1 MKWLYI
7 KLLKIRFILVFG
19 IIFQLNL
26 IANAQPLTSVIGT
39 INGDTVVCESNV
51 FSIVGYG
58 FFGSGN
64 YTKFL
69 WTGDTS
75 PLFDI
80 NSQLPGF
87 STSVV
92 GTYHLTFWV
101 WDDIGDSAS
110 SNLSITVLVLPDAII
125 SANGPTTFCQ
135 GGSVLLSSVNT
146 PGLNYQWRKGNND
159 ISGANTSDYTATQSG
174 TYRLRI
180 TSVNGCS
187 KLSNPIIVT
196 VNPAP
201 IVISSNDGP
210 VCNGDDV
217 HLTASGGTS
226 YQWSGPG
233 GFFSNLQNPIISG
246 IALIG
251 NGTYTVTVTSGAG
264 CPGISTTNVIVNP
277 LPNIIAGSNAP
288 ICSGNTLNL
297 TSSGGITYSWS
308 GPNSFVSNLQ
318 NPSISNI
325 TIAANGIYNVTVT
338 NVNGCSNFAS
348 FNVNINGSP
357 AITVNNPSICFGTTA
372 TLTASGGTTYTWNT
386 GSNQN
391 PLSVTPLVNTS
402 YTVTGTSLGC
412 SSSAIANVT
421 VNPRPVV
428 SVNSVVICNGSFA
441 TLTASGATTYSW
453 SNGSTENPLVVSPN
467 ITTSFTVTGT
477 ELGCSGTEMATV
489 TVNPSPIIS
498 VNNPTICSGNSAT
511 IIVSGANSY
520 LWSNGSI
527 NNSITVSP
535 LATTTYTVTGTSNAC
550 SSIAIS
556 TISVNPLPSIL
567 INNLAIC
574 NGASATITAIGATT
588 YLWNNGETTSSIVVS
603 PNITTSYS
611 VTGTSIGC
619 SSSAVSNVTVSTIPS
634 IIINSANICIGEV
647 ANLIASGATTYLWNN
662 GATSNSIS
670 VSPVTTTNY
679 TVTGT
684 TNGCTGTAISTVT
697 VNPIPAISVNNPT
710 ICNGTNSIL
719 IASGATTYTWSNGST
734 GNPISVSPILTTSYT
749 VTGTSLGCTSTTI
762 SIVTVNS
769 TPIITVNSPS
779 ICIGSS
785 TTITANGATNYL
797 WNNGATTSSILVSPL
812 NTTTFTV
819 TGTTNS
825 CSSAAISTVTVSP
838 SINIIVSN
846 ISICSGSS
854 AIITASGA
862 TTYLWNNGAT
872 SNSISVSPVTT
883 TNYTV
888 TGTTNGCT
896 GTAISTVTVDLI
908 PVVSVNNLSICSGA
922 IAILTANGANSYIW
936 DNGST
941 TNSISV
947 SPIVTTNY
955 TVTGTSNGCSSVAI
969 SNITVNP
976 SLNLSVNNLV
986 ICNGSIA
993 TLIASGANSYLWNDG
1008 STTDTIFVS
1017 PTTSTSYSVTG
1028 TSFGCSSSAISNVS
1042 VFNLPTD
1049 PISASVDR
1057 DNICSNDNGNIVLT
1071 VNGGSGNVLNW
1082 YIGTCGGTLIGS
1094 GNNLVIPSPTLTT
1107 TYYASW
1113 QVPACGNSNCVS
1125 ITVNIISGAFPP
1137 TTVLVDRNDFCAD
1150 DIGNITLTANGGSG
1164 SILSWYNNSCG
1175 NGFIGNG
1182 QSLIIPSPNSTTT
1195 YFVRWES
1202 LSCGNSSC
1210 DSITVNVNPMPI
1222 ADAGNDT
1229 TIILGTFAS
1238 LIANGSATYLW
1249 NTGENTSN
1257 ILVSPLINTVY
1268 FVSVTNIFGCTSID
1282 SVTVFVNPNPVVDAG
1297 FDDTI
1302 CAGEGVLLT
1311 ATGIGNFSWSTGET
1325 TQTIFVNPIITTTYF
1340 ISLNVGGFSAT
1351 DSVSVFVNPSP
1362 IAFIGNDTSLCE
1374 GQSLTLNA
1382 SGIGNYLWSTG
1393 DSSASISVT
1402 PTTDTVYTLVVSQG
1416 PCGAIA
1422 DILVYIL
1429 PVPNLIVSN
1438 DTTICN
1444 GNNLNLSATGIG
1456 ICYWSN
1462 GMLDNSIT
1470 VSPSVTSIYSV
1481 TISNIFG
1488 CQSSDS
1494 IIVNVL
1500 PFTLPVINSNGPIG
1514 FCDSSQVNAILS
1526 LTDIYMNYTWS
1537 NGDTSSVIIVN
1548 NIGSF
1553 NVSVS
1558 SANGCAGISD
1568 TITILVY
1575 PEIPNPVILSDSP
1588 TEFCQG
1594 DSAVLY
1600 LNNDYYIYFWNS
1612 GSFTPAI
1619 QVNESGNYQVTVSS
1633 FYGCTKISAP
1643 MNVDVNPIPSADFSY
1658 SDNYLSIQLY
1668 DFSLNADAYLWD
1680 FGDGQTS
1687 TTSNPSHT
1695 YAVQGTY
1702 TFSLIVMNDCGID
1715 TTFATITL
1723 PSSNGIVNQD
1733 EITNFKLYPNPAT
1746 SDITLSYES
1755 GNLSEVE
1762 INIFNPIGQT
1772 IMSDIYS
1779 KQSMK
1784 FKKTININNLSDGV
1798 YIMEIKEN
1806 NFKTM
1811 KKFVKH

>member
-697 VNPIPAISVNNPT
+697 V
-710 ICNGTNSIL
+710 
-719 IASGATTYTWSNGST
+719 
-734 GNPISVSPILTTSYT
+734 
-749 VTGTSLGCTSTTI
+749 
-762 SIVTVNS
+762 
-769 TPIITVNSPS
+769 
-779 ICIGSS
+779 
-785 TTITANGATNYL
+785 
-797 WNNGATTSSILVSPL
+797 
-812 NTTTFTV
+812 
-819 TGTTNS
+819 
-825 CSSAAISTVTVSP
+825 
-838 SINIIVSN
+838 
-846 ISICSGSS
+846 
-854 AIITASGA
+854 
-862 TTYLWNNGAT
+862 
-872 SNSISVSPVTT
+872 
-883 TNYTV
+883 
-888 TGTTNGCT
+888 
-896 GTAISTVTVDLI
+896 DLI

-1351 DSVSVFVNPSP
+1351 DSVSVFVNPTP